1 MSVVY
6 HSMPVSVIKNPI
18 YRKEFMLKFGD
29 HVQHILDTP
38 ETNKPELAR
47 KKALLLTKRIK

>member
-1 MSVVY
+1 
-6 HSMPVSVIKNPI
+6 MPINVLKNPI

-38 ETNKPELAR
+38 ETNKLER
-47 KKALLLTKRIK
+47 GR

>member
-1 MSVVY
+1 
-6 HSMPVSVIKNPI
+6 MPVSVIKNPI